1 MQPNGNKINKIG
13 LLEMNNLIGPNP
25 EKAKY
30 EKSAGALKQ
39 TLKDGILRTKTQYIK
54 ELKDVKL

>member
-1 MQPNGNKINKIG
+1 
-13 LLEMNNLIGPNP
+13 MNNLIGPNP